1 MRRLAAVLACLV
13 VVGSLPLSVA
23 GASVNASIS
32 DVEVSPSSPAPGETI
47 TFDTTVRNLQ
57 SSDAPLEINDIAIR
71 KAGGSGITEYERV
84 SDLGSISPGSTLDV
98 PLTASFS
105 NAGTKD
111 LRVIV
116 YGRDRGTGENVRL
129 KYPVQLNVQ
138 ERHPQVDIAV
148 NDSVA
153 GVESSGHVTVA
164 NGLDSQ
170 ISNVEVVVEGQGV
183 EMTQGRTVKS
193 SVAQNGS
200 VTAPFR
206 FRPTEAGEHALTAT
220 VRYTVDGDTT
230 RNTTRTTVIRS
241 DPLRNSV
248 ALDTEPVGSGT
259 DRALRVTVSNGANVP
274 VSDVAVTAESTN
286 ASFQRVLMDNLSAS
300 TSEQV
305 RLNATMDESRADV
318 TVSADYE
325 LGSETERTT
334 TETTL
339 RSVPGTIDL
348 TGLDVVR
355 QGGRLQISGSASN
368 VGSTTAESVLV
379 KVVDTEN
386 VTPATP
392 NRDYFVGTVPAS
404 DFVSFD
410 VYARAD
416 RNVTSVPLEVT
427 YLVDDTRQTRT
438 FEVDIDTMGG
448 VDAAQPPESGGD
460 DESQDQNSMLPVFVA
475 GGLALLV
482 VVGVLVRRY
491 RRGDDDIE
499 V

>member
-1 MRRLAAVLACLV
+1 MRHGVAVLACLV

-32 DVEVSPSSPAPGETI
+32 NVEVSPSSPAPGETI
-47 TFDTTVRNLQ
+47 TFDTTVRNLE

-71 KAGGSGITEYERV
+71 KSGGRGVTEYERV
-84 SDLGSISPGSTLDV
+84 SNLGSISPGSTLEV
-98 PLTASFS
+98 PLTASFDS
-105 NAGTKD
+105 SGSKD

-116 YGRDRGTGENVRL
+116 YGRDRGTGENVELR
-129 KYPVQLNVQ
+129 YPVKLNVQ
-138 ERHPQVDIAV
+138 DRHPQVDITA

-153 GVESSGHVTVA
+153 GVESTGEVTVA
-164 NGLDSQ
+164 NGLDTQ
-170 ISNVEVVVEGQGV
+170 ITNVEVVVEGEGV
-183 EMTQGRTVKS
+183 EMTQSRTVRS

-206 FRPTEAGEHALTAT
+206 FRPESAGEHPLTAT
-220 VRYTVDGDTT
+220 ISYTVDGDTT
-230 RNTTRTTVIRS
+230 RNTTRTTVIES

-248 ALDTEPVGSGT
+248 ELDTSAVGSGT
-259 DRALRVTVSNGANVP
+259 DRALRVAVSNGANAP
-274 VSDVAVTAESTN
+274 LSDVMISATSEN
-286 ASFQRVLMDNLSAS
+286 ASFQRVLLENISAS
-300 TSEQV
+300 TTRQV
-305 RLNATMDESRADV
+305 RLNATMDEPRADV
-318 TVSADYE
+318 TVTANYE
-325 LGSETERTT
+325 LGTEAEQTT

-348 TGLDVVR
+348 TGLDVIR

-368 VGSTTAESVLV
+368 VGSTDADSVLV
-379 KVVDTEN
+379 SVVDTET

-410 VYARAD
+410 VYARTEG
-416 RNVTSVPLEVT
+416 NVTSVPLEVT
-427 YLVDDTRQTRT
+427 YLVDDTRKRQT
-438 FEVDIDTMGG
+438 FDVDLDRMGG
-448 VDAAQPPESGGD
+448 SAQQPEQDGDSEGG
-460 DESQDQNSMLPVFVA
+460 DQNSMLPVFVA

>member
-1 MRRLAAVLACLV
+1 MRHGVAVLACLV

-32 DVEVSPSSPAPGETI
+32 NVEVSPSSPAPGETV
-47 TFDTTVRNLQ
+47 TFDTTVRNLE

-71 KAGGSGITEYERV
+71 KSGGRGITEYERV
-84 SDLGSISPGSTLDV
+84 SNLGSIAPGSTLEV
-98 PLTASFS
+98 PLTASFDS
-105 NAGTKD
+105 SGSKD
-111 LRVIV
+111 LRIIV
-116 YGRDRGTGENVRL
+116 YGRDRGTGENVELR
-129 KYPVQLNVQ
+129 YPVKLNVK
-138 ERHPQVDIAV
+138 ERHPQVDITA

-153 GVESSGHVTVA
+153 GVESTGEVTVA
-164 NGLDSQ
+164 NGLDTQ
-170 ISNVEVVVEGQGV
+170 ITNVEVVVEGDGV
-183 EMTQGRTVKS
+183 EMTKSRTVRS

-200 VTAPFR
+200 ITAPFR
-206 FRPTEAGEHALTAT
+206 FRPESAGEHSLTAT
-220 VRYTVDGDTT
+220 ISYTVDGDTT
-230 RNTTRTTVIRS
+230 RNTTRTTVIES

-248 ALDTEPVGSGT
+248 ELDTTAVGSGT
-259 DRALRVTVSNGANVP
+259 DRALRVAVSNGGNAP
-274 VSDVAVTAESTN
+274 LSDVMISATSEN
-286 ASFQRVLMDNLSAS
+286 ASFQRVLLENISAS
-300 TSEQV
+300 TTRQV
-305 RLNATMDESRADV
+305 RLNATMDEPRADV
-318 TVSADYE
+318 TVTANYE
-325 LGSETERTT
+325 LGTETEQTT

-368 VGSTTAESVLV
+368 VGSTDADSVLV
-379 KVVDTEN
+379 SVVNTET

-410 VYARAD
+410 VYARTEG
-416 RNVTSVPLEVT
+416 NVTSVPLEVT
-427 YLVDDTRQTRT
+427 YLVDDTRKRQT
-438 FEVDIDTMGG
+438 FDVDLDRLGG
-448 VDAAQPPESGGD
+448 MAPQPEQDGDSEGG
-460 DESQDQNSMLPVFVA
+460 DQNSMLPVFVA

>member
-1 MRRLAAVLACLV
+1 MRHGVAVLACLV

-32 DVEVSPSSPAPGETI
+32 NVEVSPSSPAPGETV
-47 TFDTTVRNLQ
+47 TFDTTVRNLE

-71 KAGGSGITEYERV
+71 KSGGRGITEYERV
-84 SDLGSISPGSTLDV
+84 SNLGSISPGSTLEV
-98 PLTASFS
+98 PLTASFDS
-105 NAGTKD
+105 SGSKD

-116 YGRDRGTGENVRL
+116 YGRDRGTGENVELR
-129 KYPVQLNVQ
+129 YPVKLNVK
-138 ERHPQVDIAV
+138 ERHPQVDITA

-153 GVESSGHVTVA
+153 GVESTGEVTVA
-164 NGLDSQ
+164 NGLDTQ
-170 ISNVEVVVEGQGV
+170 ITNVEVVVEGDGV
-183 EMTQGRTVKS
+183 EMTKSRTVRS

-200 VTAPFR
+200 ITAPFR
-206 FRPTEAGEHALTAT
+206 FRPESAGEHSLTAT
-220 VRYTVDGDTT
+220 ISYTVDGDTT
-230 RNTTRTTVIRS
+230 RNTTRTTVIES

-248 ALDTEPVGSGT
+248 ELDTTAVGSGT
-259 DRALRVTVSNGANVP
+259 DRALRVAVSNGGNAP
-274 VSDVAVTAESTN
+274 LSDVMISATSEN
-286 ASFQRVLMDNLSAS
+286 ASFQRVLLENISAS
-300 TSEQV
+300 TTRQV
-305 RLNATMDESRADV
+305 RLNATMDEPRSDV
-318 TVSADYE
+318 TVTTNYE
-325 LGSETERTT
+325 LGTETEQTT

-368 VGSTTAESVLV
+368 VGSTDADSVLV
-379 KVVDTEN
+379 SVVNTET

-410 VYARAD
+410 VYARTEG
-416 RNVTSVPLEVT
+416 NVTSVPLEVT
-427 YLVDDTRQTRT
+427 YLVDDTRKRQT
-438 FEVDIDTMGG
+438 FDVDLDRLGG
-448 VDAAQPPESGGD
+448 MAPQPEQDGDSEGG
-460 DESQDQNSMLPVFVA
+460 DQNSMLPVFVA

>member
-1 MRRLAAVLACLV
+1 MRRGVAVLACLV

-32 DVEVSPSSPAPGETI
+32 NVEVSPSSPAPGETV

-71 KAGGSGITEYERV
+71 KSGGRGITEYERV
-84 SDLGSISPGSTLDV
+84 SDLGSISPGSTLEV
-98 PLTASFS
+98 PLTASFDS
-105 NAGTKD
+105 SGSKD

-116 YGRDRGTGENVRL
+116 YGRDRGTGENVQLR
-129 KYPVQLNVQ
+129 YPVKLSVQ
-138 ERHPQVDIAV
+138 ERHPQVDVRA

-153 GVESSGHVTVA
+153 GVESTGQVTVA

-170 ISNVEVVVEGQGV
+170 ITNVEVVVEGDGV
-183 EMTQGRTVKS
+183 EMTESRTVRS

-200 VTAPFR
+200 MTAPFR
-206 FRPTEAGEHALTAT
+206 FRPESAGEHPLTAT
-220 VRYTVDGDTT
+220 VSYTVDGQTI
-230 RNTTRTTVIRS
+230 RETTRTTVVES

-248 ALDTEPVGSGT
+248 ELDTTAVGSGT
-259 DRALRVTVSNGANVP
+259 DRALRVAVSNGANAP
-274 VSDVAVTAESTN
+274 ISDVIVSASSEN
-286 ASFQRVLMDNLSAS
+286 ASFQRVLLENVSAS
-300 TSEQV
+300 TTRQV
-305 RLNATMDESRADV
+305 RLNATMDEPRADV
-318 TVSADYE
+318 TVTADYE
-325 LGSETERTT
+325 LGTEAERTT

-348 TGLDVVR
+348 TGLDVLR

-368 VGSTTAESVLV
+368 VGSTGADSVLV
-379 KVVDTEN
+379 SVVDTET

-410 VYARAD
+410 VYARTEG
-416 RNVTSVPLEVT
+416 NVTSVPLEVT
-427 YLVDDTRQTRT
+427 YLVDDTRKRQTFDVAIDRT
-438 FEVDIDTMGG
+438 GG
-448 VDAAQPPESGGD
+448 VAQQQGEDGDSGGG
-460 DESQDQNSMLPVFVA
+460 DQNSMLPVFVA

>member
-1 MRRLAAVLACLV
+1 MRQGVAVLACLV
-13 VVGSLPLSVA
+13 VIGSLPPAVA

-32 DVEVSPSSPAPGETI
+32 NVEVSPSTPAPGETV
-47 TFDTTVRNLQ
+47 TFETTVRNLQ

-71 KAGGSGITEYERV
+71 KSGGRGVTEYERV
-84 SDLGSISPGSTLDV
+84 SNLGSISPGSTLEV
-98 PLTASFS
+98 PLTASFDS
-105 NAGTKD
+105 SGSKD

-116 YGRDRGTGENVRL
+116 YGRDRGTGENVEL

-138 ERHPQVDIAV
+138 DRHPQVDITA

-153 GVESSGHVTVA
+153 GVESAGQVTVA

-170 ISNVEVVVEGQGV
+170 ITNVEVVVEGDGV
-183 EMTQGRTVKS
+183 EMTESRTVRS

-200 VTAPFR
+200 MTAPFR
-206 FRPTEAGEHALTAT
+206 FRPESAGEHPLTAT
-220 VRYTVDGDTT
+220 VSYTVDGETI
-230 RNTTRTTVIRS
+230 RETTRTTVVES

-248 ALDTEPVGSGT
+248 ELDTTAVGSGT
-259 DRALRVTVSNGANVP
+259 DRALRVAVSNGANAP
-274 VSDVAVTAESTN
+274 ISDVIVSASSEN
-286 ASFQRVLMDNLSAS
+286 ASFQRVLLENVSAS
-300 TSEQV
+300 TTRQV
-305 RLNATMDESRADV
+305 RLNATMDEPRADV
-318 TVSADYE
+318 TVTADYE
-325 LGSETERTT
+325 LGTDTEQTT
-334 TETTL
+334 AETTL

-348 TGLDVVR
+348 TGLDVLR

-368 VGSTTAESVLV
+368 VGSTGADSVLV
-379 KVVDTEN
+379 SVVDTET

-410 VYARAD
+410 VYARTEG
-416 RNVTSVPLEVT
+416 NVTSVPLEVT
-427 YLVDDTRQTRT
+427 YLVDDTRKRQTFDVAIDRT
-438 FEVDIDTMGG
+438 GG
-448 VDAAQPPESGGD
+448 VAQQQGEDGDSGGGN
-460 DESQDQNSMLPVFVA
+460 QNSMLPVFIA

>member
-1 MRRLAAVLACLV
+1 MRQGVAVLAFLV
-13 VVGSLPLSVA
+13 VIGSLPPAVA

-32 DVEVSPSSPAPGETI
+32 NVEVSPSTPAPGETV
-47 TFDTTVRNLQ
+47 TFETTVRNLQ

-71 KAGGSGITEYERV
+71 KSGGRGVTEYERV
-84 SDLGSISPGSTLDV
+84 SNLGSISPGSTLEV
-98 PLTASFS
+98 PLTSSFDS
-105 NAGTKD
+105 SGSKD

-116 YGRDRGTGENVRL
+116 YGRDRGTGENVEL

-138 ERHPQVDIAV
+138 DRHPQVDIRA

-153 GVESSGHVTVA
+153 GVESTGQVTVA

-170 ISNVEVVVEGQGV
+170 ITNVEVVVEGDGV
-183 EMTQGRTVKS
+183 EMTESRTVRS

-200 VTAPFR
+200 MTAPFR
-206 FRPTEAGEHALTAT
+206 FRPESAGEHPLTAT
-220 VRYTVDGDTT
+220 VSYTVDGQTI
-230 RNTTRTTVIRS
+230 RETTRTTVVES

-248 ALDTEPVGSGT
+248 ELDTTAVGSGT
-259 DRALRVTVSNGANVP
+259 DRALRVAVSNGANAP
-274 VSDVAVTAESTN
+274 ISDVIVSASSEN
-286 ASFQRVLMDNLSAS
+286 ASFQRVLLENVSAS
-300 TSEQV
+300 TTRQV
-305 RLNATMDESRADV
+305 RLNATMDEPRADV
-318 TVSADYE
+318 TVTADYE
-325 LGSETERTT
+325 LGTEAERTT

-348 TGLDVVR
+348 TGLDVLR

-368 VGSTTAESVLV
+368 VGSTGADSVLV
-379 KVVDTEN
+379 SVVDTET

-410 VYARAD
+410 VYARTEG
-416 RNVTSVPLEVT
+416 NVTSVPLEVT
-427 YLVDDTRQTRT
+427 YLVDDTRKRQTFDVAIDRT
-438 FEVDIDTMGG
+438 GG
-448 VDAAQPPESGGD
+448 VAQQQGEDGDSGGGT
-460 DESQDQNSMLPVFVA
+460 QNSMLPVFVA

>member
-1 MRRLAAVLACLV
+1 MRHGVAVLACLV

-32 DVEVSPSSPAPGETI
+32 NVEVSPSSPAPGETI
-47 TFDTTVRNLQ
+47 TFDTTVRNLE

-71 KAGGSGITEYERV
+71 KSGGRGVTEYERV
-84 SDLGSISPGSTLDV
+84 SNLGSISPGSTLEV
-98 PLTASFS
+98 PLTASFDS
-105 NAGTKD
+105 SGSKD

-116 YGRDRGTGENVRL
+116 YGRDRGTGENVELR
-129 KYPVQLNVQ
+129 YPVKLNVQ
-138 ERHPQVDIAV
+138 DRHPQVDITA

-153 GVESSGHVTVA
+153 GVESTGEVTVA
-164 NGLDSQ
+164 NGLDTQ
-170 ISNVEVVVEGQGV
+170 ITNVEVVVEGEGV
-183 EMTQGRTVKS
+183 EMTQSRTVRS

-206 FRPTEAGEHALTAT
+206 FRPESAGEHPLTAT
-220 VRYTVDGDTT
+220 ISYTVDGDTT
-230 RNTTRTTVIRS
+230 RNTTRTTVIES

-248 ALDTEPVGSGT
+248 ELDTSAVGSGT
-259 DRALRVTVSNGANVP
+259 DRALRVAVSNGANAP
-274 VSDVAVTAESTN
+274 LSDVMISATSEN
-286 ASFQRVLMDNLSAS
+286 ASFQRVLLENISAS
-300 TSEQV
+300 TTRQV
-305 RLNATMDESRADV
+305 RLNATMDEPRADV
-318 TVSADYE
+318 TVTANYE
-325 LGSETERTT
+325 LGTEAEQTT

-348 TGLDVVR
+348 TGLDVIR

-368 VGSTTAESVLV
+368 VGSTSADSVLV
-379 KVVDTEN
+379 SVVDTET

-410 VYARAD
+410 VYARTEG
-416 RNVTSVPLEVT
+416 NVTSVPLEVT
-427 YLVDDTRQTRT
+427 YLVDDTRKRQT
-438 FEVDIDTMGG
+438 FDVDLDRMSGSAQQPEQDGDSEGG
-448 VDAAQPPESGGD
+448 
-460 DESQDQNSMLPVFVA
+460 DQNSMLPVFVA

-491 RRGDDDIE
+491 RRDDDDIE

>member
-1 MRRLAAVLACLV
+1 MRHGVAVLACLV

-32 DVEVSPSSPAPGETI
+32 NVEVSPSSPAPGETV
-47 TFDTTVRNLQ
+47 TFETTVRNLEN
-57 SSDAPLEINDIAIR
+57 SDAPLEINDIAIR
-71 KAGGSGITEYERV
+71 KSGGRGITEYERV
-84 SDLGSISPGSTLDV
+84 SNLGSISPGSTLEV
-98 PLTASFS
+98 PLIASFDS
-105 NAGTKD
+105 SGSKD

-116 YGRDRGTGENVRL
+116 YGRDRGTGENVEL
-129 KYPVQLNVQ
+129 KYPVQLNVE
-138 ERHPQVDIAV
+138 ERHPQVDITA

-153 GVESSGHVTVA
+153 GVESTGEVTVA
-164 NGLDSQ
+164 NGLDDQ
-170 ISNVEVVVEGQGV
+170 ITNVEVVVEGDGV
-183 EMTQGRTVKS
+183 DMTKSRTVRS

-200 VTAPFR
+200 ITAPFR
-206 FRPTEAGEHALTAT
+206 FRPESAGEHPLTAT
-220 VRYTVDGDTT
+220 ISYTVDGDTT
-230 RNTTRTTVIRS
+230 RSTTRTTVIES

-248 ALDTEPVGSGT
+248 ELDTTAVGSGT
-259 DRALRVTVSNGANVP
+259 DRALRVAVSNGANAP
-274 VSDVAVTAESTN
+274 LSDVMVSATSEN
-286 ASFQRVLMDNLSAS
+286 ASFQRVLLENISAS
-300 TSEQV
+300 TTRQV
-305 RLNATMDESRADV
+305 RLNATMDEPRADV
-318 TVSADYE
+318 TVTANYE
-325 LGSETERTT
+325 LGTETEQTT

-368 VGSTTAESVLV
+368 VGSTDADSVLV
-379 KVVDTEN
+379 SVVDTEN

-410 VYARAD
+410 VYARTEG
-416 RNVTSVPLEVT
+416 NVTSVPLEVT
-427 YLVDDTRQTRT
+427 YLVDDTRKRQT
-438 FEVDIDTMGG
+438 FDVDLDRLGG
-448 VDAAQPPESGGD
+448 MAPQPEQDGDSEGG
-460 DESQDQNSMLPVFVA
+460 DQNSMLPVFVA